1 MAHKTN
7 SIEKFWKE
15 IKRRKTGKVIVAYAA
30 TAFILLQLA
39 DILTPALL
47 LPEWTTRLVTL
58 IIIIGFP
65 AAVIFSWAFDI
76 TTEGI
81 KKTESIEESEEKKI
95 VLKPV
100 KGIFNASNIIITVL
114 IIAVGV
120 LAYPKV
126 FKPNTLEKLRSSGER
141 ISVAVM
147 PFKNMTNDTTLNVW
161 QDGIQ
166 INLITSLSDN
176 PEELQVRQTESLTD
190 LIQDKEPGNYASITP
205 AIASKISQKLDADLF
220 ISGYLNQSGST
231 IRLNAQLVASK
242 TADVLKSFR
251 LDGPAENIIPLID
264 SISVMLKNYLLM
276 SREAK
281 ELPGYSG
288 KYVSTS
294 SPLAL
299 RYYIYGRKY
308 FYKFDYPTARNWLS
322 QAISVDTNFTQAIEM
337 LSLAYGNEFLYEKA
351 TKSYGDEFLYDQ
363 AKKWCIKAY
372 TRRDQMSPKQKID
385 INWIH
390 ALYFETPNEAISY
403 LKQLLDFDD
412 QNPTIYTNLGNR
424 YSELFQYDRA
434 IPEFK
439 KALELFKKWE
449 VKPDWSY
456 NYTNLGEAYH
466 KIGDYKEEEKIYKK
480 AELDFPGD
488 PNLLYDQVV
497 LSLTSGDTIAAN
509 NISEKGLSLMKSLSM
524 SEASIIATRAS
535 VCADAGLL
543 DEAANYYRQAL
554 SFEPESPG
562 RLNDLAYF
570 LIDHDHNVRDGME
583 LIEKA
588 LEIKPEHYIYLHT
601 KGWGLYKLGKYKE
614 ALEIL
619 QKSWDLRRQFA
630 VYDHEA
636 YLHLEAAKKAVAGMK
651 SN

>member
-351 TKSYGDEFLYDQ
+351 TKSYGDEFLYD
-363 AKKWCIKAY
+363 
-372 TRRDQMSPKQKID
+372 
-385 INWIH
+385 
-390 ALYFETPNEAISY
+390 
-403 LKQLLDFDD
+403 
-412 QNPTIYTNLGNR
+412 
-424 YSELFQYDRA
+424 
-434 IPEFK
+434 
-439 KALELFKKWE
+439 
-449 VKPDWSY
+449 
-456 NYTNLGEAYH
+456 
-466 KIGDYKEEEKIYKK
+466 
-480 AELDFPGD
+480 
-488 PNLLYDQVV
+488 
-497 LSLTSGDTIAAN
+497 
-509 NISEKGLSLMKSLSM
+509 
-524 SEASIIATRAS
+524 
-535 VCADAGLL
+535 
-543 DEAANYYRQAL
+543 
-554 SFEPESPG
+554 
-562 RLNDLAYF
+562 
-570 LIDHDHNVRDGME
+570 
-583 LIEKA
+583 
-588 LEIKPEHYIYLHT
+588 
-601 KGWGLYKLGKYKE
+601 
-614 ALEIL
+614 
-619 QKSWDLRRQFA
+619 
-630 VYDHEA
+630 
-636 YLHLEAAKKAVAGMK
+636 
-651 SN
+651 